1 MLQCQARFAKYAKVS
16 KAGIKLRAWHL
27 PLFNILHHTFNQ
39 LSDMKLID
47 DGVYD
52 VLQGTPASYR
62 KQIEAQYLITNLGK
76 L

>member
-1 MLQCQARFAKYAKVS
+1 
-16 KAGIKLRAWHL
+16 
-27 PLFNILHHTFNQ
+27 
-39 LSDMKLID
+39 MKLID